1 MQGVVG
7 PTGMTTE
14 TIYALGASQV
24 SISGGESLSNTGQ
37 GDGSQLVGKT
47 ITLGSQDWSSIRIKD
62 DDDYFGDNDGNQKLD
77 GQQAFDGQTFQDSA
91 RVEAE
96 YEFQVQG
103 PDGTTYTM
111 IGFNINEGGGGASY
125 STIEGLAFVGDPSG
139 FPPPGTPLTV
149 ISASDYPGYLYSD
162 MAAPPCFTTGCQ
174 IVTPRGAVDV
184 ADLAVGDRLCTM
196 DNGFQTIRWIGRC
209 RLPTAALA
217 DHPDFRPILIRRDAF
232 GPGCPDRDIRLSP
245 QHRVLARGS
254 QSELLFGESEVLV
267 PIKKLINGTSI
278 LRDESLTDVTYH
290 HILLDRHEVIWSDGL
305 ASESLLGDIE
315 SDHPSAAEAR
325 ALLSFD
331 AGRSTPSARLCV
343 SDKRVALLHHAA

>member
-1 MQGVVG
+1 MQ
-7 PTGMTTE
+7 PE
-14 TIYALGASQV
+14 TIYALGASNV
-24 SISGGESLSNTGQ
+24 TISDGGSLASSKQ
-37 GDGSQLVGKT
+37 GAGSHLVGKT
-47 ITLGSQDWSSIRIKD
+47 LSLGTSDWSAIQMED
-62 DDDYFGDNDGNQKLD
+62 NDDYFGDNDGNQRLVGK
-77 GQQAFDGQTFQDSA
+77 QTFDGQTYKDHA
-91 RVEAE
+91 KVEAE
-96 YEFQVQG
+96 YELQVQA
-103 PDGTTYTM
+103 PDGTTYTL
-111 IGFNINEGGGGASY
+111 IGFNINEGGKGASWA
-125 STIEGLAFVGDPSG
+125 SVEGLAFVGDPAG
-139 FPPPGTPLTV
+139 FPPPGTPLKV

-162 MAAPPCFTTGCQ
+162 MASPPCFTTGCQ
-174 IVTPRGAVDV
+174 IATPRGAVDV
-184 ADLAVGDRLCTM
+184 AELAVGDRLCTM

-209 RLPTAALA
+209 RLPRVALA
-217 DHPDFRPILIRRDAF
+217 DHVDYRPIIVRRDAF
-232 GPGCPDRDIRLSP
+232 GPGCPERDIRLSP

-305 ASESLLGDIE
+305 ASESLLGDID

-331 AGRSTPSARLCV
+331 AGNSTPSARLCV